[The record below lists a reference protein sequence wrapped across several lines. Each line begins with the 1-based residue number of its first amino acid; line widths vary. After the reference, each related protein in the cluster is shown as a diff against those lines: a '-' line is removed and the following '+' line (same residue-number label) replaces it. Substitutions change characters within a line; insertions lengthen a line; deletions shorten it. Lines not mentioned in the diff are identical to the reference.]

1 MTKIGI
7 IRCEKNEHACPLT
20 SCFKCLNSM
29 EQGFAGYDECELAGV
44 FTCRCPG
51 DNVPELARILK
62 AKGAEAIHFPTCTF
76 AHKRKDGWEMGRGL
90 CPEMDALVQEA
101 NEKSGLPCVKGTA
114 HLPKGYIPY
123 AVS

>member
-20 SCFKCLNSM
+20 NCFKCLTGTK
-29 EQGFAGYDECELAGV
+29 QGFAGYEDCELAGV

-51 DNVPELARILK
+51 DNVAELARILK

-76 AHKRKDGWEMGRGL
+76 AHKRKDGWELGDGF
-90 CPEMDALVQEA
+90 CPDMQRLMEQAGQ
-101 NEKSGLPCVKGTA
+101 STGLPCVKGTA
-114 HLPKGYIPY
+114 HLPEGYTPE
-123 AVS
+123 AL